1 MHIVHTLT
9 WCNSV
14 CPSSSKVTVVVGVAM
29 CLPVL
34 GVNDSTLPAGAGGA
48 GMAADEPED
57 QTDTRPS
64 ARSGFLPSLL

>member
-1 MHIVHTLT
+1 M
-9 WCNSV
+9 
-14 CPSSSKVTVVVGVAM
+14 VVGVAM